1 MTGFVYILSNKK
13 DGVLYVGVTAD
24 LNRRIWEH
32 KQKEIDGFSRRY
44 NLDKLIYYEEYDR
57 IDDAIQ
63 REKNIKN
70 WKRDW
75 KTELINAQ
83 NPDWLDLY
91 HDLSG

>member
-1 MTGFVYILSNKK
+1 M
-13 DGVLYVGVTAD
+13 
-24 LNRRIWEH
+24 
-32 KQKEIDGFSRRY
+32 
-44 NLDKLIYYEEYDR
+44 IYYEEYDR